1 MLYPVERDGI
11 SMNYI
16 IYENGTEINRIVASE
31 AFAKSYCEEN
41 GYTFEQEERIAG
53 PGPGPQPPS
62 AEDITLDMLA
72 EHEERLCML
81 EITTNAV

>member
-1 MLYPVERDGI
+1 MEGDVI

-16 IYENGTEINRIVASE
+16 IYENGIEINRIVASE
-31 AFAKSYCEEN
+31 TFVKSYCEEN
-41 GYTFEQEERIAG
+41 GYTYEQEERIVE
-53 PGPGPQPPS
+53 PEPKPPS
-62 AEDITLDMLA
+62 AEDTTLDMLA

>member
-1 MLYPVERDGI
+1 MECDVI

-16 IYENGTEINRIVASE
+16 IYENSIEINRIVASE
-31 AFAKSYCEEN
+31 TFAKSYCEEN
-41 GYTFEQEERIAG
+41 GYTYEQEERIVE
-53 PGPGPQPPS
+53 PEPKPPTV
-62 AEDITLDMLA
+62 EDITLDMLA

>member
-1 MLYPVERDGI
+1 MEGDVI

-16 IYENGTEINRIVASE
+16 IYENGIEINRIVASE
-31 AFAKSYCEEN
+31 TFVKSYCEEN
-41 GYTFEQEERIAG
+41 GYTYDHEEEQIVEPE
-53 PGPGPQPPS
+53 PESPS
-62 AEDITLDMLA
+62 AEDITLDMLS